1 MTPFWELK
9 MGDAAFSHFHLLLSS
24 LGVGVLSPPSSCR
37 SVLSLY
43 PSILPPKVECAP
55 PPFFLGLNKRMA
67 AR

>member
-24 LGVGVLSPPSSCR
+24 LGVGVLSPPSSCQ

-43 PSILPPKVECAP
+43 PSILPPKVECAL
-55 PPFFLGLNKRMA
+55 PFFLGLNKRMA